1 MMCIWWVSHENYSL
15 RVCEK
20 YCDAISSWNHTSAR
34 RKVYCHVFVF
44 LEEKLYDWKASTQ
57 CGVLIISGLQ
67 IIDKQMIQFYK
78 HVHMMISQV
87 IVSREALLLDRQFIY
102 KEQTHTHTTKNV
114 MMANFQRVIGN
125 LYPTDL
131 DNQSIVSLI
140 LYICYWIR
148 ASNEKYL
155 ETYNHQQSSP
165 FYFIKISPW
174 WATDSQIL
182 TVDRKRYLQ

>member
-1 MMCIWWVSHENYSL
+1 
-15 RVCEK
+15 
-20 YCDAISSWNHTSAR
+20 
-34 RKVYCHVFVF
+34 
-44 LEEKLYDWKASTQ
+44 
-57 CGVLIISGLQ
+57 
-67 IIDKQMIQFYK
+67 MIQFYK

-155 ETYNHQQSSP
+155 ETYNHQRSSP

-174 WATDSQIL
+174 
-182 TVDRKRYLQ
+182 